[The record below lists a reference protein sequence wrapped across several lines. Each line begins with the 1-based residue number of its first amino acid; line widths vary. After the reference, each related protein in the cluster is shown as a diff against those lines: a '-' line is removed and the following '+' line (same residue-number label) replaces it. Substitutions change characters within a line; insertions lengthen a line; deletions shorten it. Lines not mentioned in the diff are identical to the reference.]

1 VEQTAEPSGVFEVK
15 SLDSTHILTR
25 IVEAKRQRLA
35 RTKMRVPEAVV
46 RHLSTKAPDVPS
58 FRDALQNARP
68 VRIISEVKKASPS
81 RGIFTGSFSVSRLVQ
96 AYSEAGASAISVV
109 TEEDFFQGDLG
120 WIAEIR
126 GMSPLPVLRK
136 DFVFD
141 PYQIYETRCAKA
153 SAVLLIVAMLRP
165 EELQAFISLAK
176 ETGLDALVEVHDE
189 AELEEALD
197 AGAELIGVNNRNLKT
212 FEVDVDTS
220 LRLGKLI
227 PDDRIFVVE
236 SGIRHRADI
245 EALLQAGA
253 DAFLIGETLIAS
265 PDPGDTLRGLL

>member
-1 VEQTAEPSGVFEVK
+1 MKP
-15 SLDSTHILTR
+15 LDSTHILSR
-25 IVEAKRQRLA
+25 VVDAKRQRLS
-35 RTKMRVPEAVV
+35 RTRMRVPEAVV
-46 RHLSTKAPDVPS
+46 RHLASKAPEVPS
-58 FRDALQNARP
+58 LRDALQTSKP
-68 VRIISEVKKASPS
+68 VRIIAEVKKASPS
-81 RGIFTGSFSVSRLVQ
+81 KGVFTRNFSVPYLVQ

-126 GMSPLPVLRK
+126 SISTLPVLRK

-165 EELQAFISLAK
+165 EELQSFISLAK

-189 AELEEALD
+189 TELREALD

-212 FEVDVDTS
+212 FEVDVNTS
-220 LRLGKLI
+220 HRLGKLI
-227 PDDRIFVVE
+227 PESCIFVVE
-236 SGIRHRADI
+236 SGIRNRADI
-245 EALLQAGA
+245 EALLEAGA

-265 PDPGDTLRGLL
+265 QDPGETLRGLL

>member
-1 VEQTAEPSGVFEVK
+1 MKPLE
-15 SLDSTHILTR
+15 STHILTR
-25 IVEAKRQRLA
+25 IVDAKRQRLA

-46 RHLSTKAPDVPS
+46 RHLATKAPDVPS
-58 FRDALQNARP
+58 LREALQNTRP
-68 VRIISEVKKASPS
+68 VRIISEIKKASPS
-81 RGIFTGSFSVSRLVQ
+81 RGAFTRTFSVPNLLQ

-153 SAVLLIVAMLRP
+153 SAILLIVAMLGP
-165 EELQAFISLAK
+165 EELRAFISLAG

-189 AELEEALD
+189 AELREALD
-197 AGAELIGVNNRNLKT
+197 AGAQLIGVNNRNLKT
-212 FEVDVDTS
+212 FEVDLDTS
-220 LRLGKLI
+220 HRLGKLI
-227 PDDRIFVVE
+227 PDDCIFVVE
-236 SGIRHRADI
+236 SGIRDRADI
-245 EALLQAGA
+245 DALLKAGA

-265 PDPGDTLRGLL
+265 PDPGSTLRGLL